1 MKKNFK
7 LSVGAALV
15 AGLMTC
21 LSPGVF
27 ASDHGDTPVLQPL
40 TAAIPGYGRADA
52 RITDFFALK
61 RTDTVTGLDK
71 LALIVDT
78 NPTLNKE
85 PTYTFPTDVTFTAN
99 VDNHTPVVDDPV
111 LTPILGGTFAKP
123 EEIRENITFT
133 FTFDAANNVK
143 VKLSSP
149 DTATGISGFYPENAA
164 QGSLVYVMGSGFDR
178 GRTVVRVNGR
188 IALLSY
194 VLSPNMLVFVNP
206 FGATSG
212 PISVRSPQGTAV
224 TASSLTVKPFA
235 GFDFDALANLGTIQ
249 TAKAILAEIE
259 AGDVASLAKIGLPV
273 QVFAGLRD
281 DPFIRGPQKGR
292 NIAAMAV
299 ELPLSM
305 FTHGRQKV
313 LTAWSTSNIE
323 QADCGV
329 ELNCPFATTS
339 QEEVAGRSFGSMF
352 GPENGN
358 NNPKNTT
365 TARAPNINNFH
376 PSQHVA
382 QMAYLGGLPQL
393 NNRTVPPDVMIFDT
407 TKPQAFPNGRELNE
421 DIIDIISPND
431 SRVNNLRLQEAAAC
445 APKPDGTPGDP
456 LDCPTENDVPHSLT
470 FPYLGEQRI

>member
-281 DPFIRGPQKGR
+281 DPFIRGPQKGK

-299 ELPLSM
+299 ELPLSL

-313 LTAWSTSNIE
+313 LTAWSSSNIE
-323 QADCGV
+323 QAPCDTTTTS
-329 ELNCPFATTS
+329 CPFAATAM
-339 QEEVAGRSFGSMF
+339 EDVAGRSFGSMF
-352 GPENGN
+352 APERDII
-358 NNPKNTT
+358 NTL
-365 TARAPNINNFH
+365 H

-382 QMAYLGGLPQL
+382 ATAGLGGLPQL
-393 NNRTVPPDVMIFDT
+393 YGRPVPPDVMIFDT
-407 TKPQAFPNGRELNE
+407 TKPQNFPNGRELND
-421 DIIDIISPND
+421 DIIDLIAPYD
-431 SRVNNLRLQEAAAC
+431 TRVEGLRVGEANTCLAS
-445 APKPDGTPGDP
+445 GDP
-456 LDCPTENDVPHSLT
+456 LDCPTANDVPHSAT